1 MKKILTNRFL
11 LIPVFLFLAAF
22 VSISIATAEM
32 MQEIRDTKQALMAGK
47 LVVKGEATADQT
59 LPVGQRKLMAIRGA
73 KVIALRE
80 IAEVIDGVV
89 VSGESTVANMSTQSD
104 VVRSSVQGLVKGAQ
118 IVKEDYDQLSGIA
131 TVWVAVSMRGVDGL
145 LPSLLPQAIQAM
157 PVAPLYQP
165 TPEQARVAVANH
177 DGLILDVR
185 EQPFRP
191 ALINRVLSQNGDV
204 VYDPA
209 KVAQNILVERGAAEY
224 TNDVGKAKAM
234 LSERGSLNPAIIKA
248 NGVVKSTDVQVGKD
262 DATAIYTSN
271 QANNFLEGAKVV
283 FVLK

>member
-1 MKKILTNRFL
+1 MKKTLMNRLL

-22 VSISIATAEM
+22 ATTASAEM

-104 VVRSSVQGLVKGAQ
+104 IVRSSVQGLVKGAQ

-131 TVWVAVSMRGVDGL
+131 TVWVAVSMKGVDGL
-145 LPSLLPQAIQAM
+145 LPSLLPQAIQSM
-157 PVAPLYQP
+157 PAAPQYQPAPEQVRVAP
-165 TPEQARVAVANH
+165 ANH

-185 EQPFRP
+185 DQPFRP

-234 LSERGSLNPAIIKA
+234 LSERGSANPAIIKA
-248 NGVVKSTDVQVGKD
+248 SGVVKSTDVQVNKD

>member
-1 MKKILTNRFL
+1 MKKSLMNGAL
-11 LIPVFLFLAAF
+11 LIPIFLFLAAF
-22 VSISIATAEM
+22 ASTASAETV
-32 MQEIRDTKQALMAGK
+32 QEIRDTKQALMAGK

-80 IAEVIDGVV
+80 IAEVIEGVI
-89 VSGESTVANMSTQSD
+89 VSGESTVANMSAQSD

-145 LPSLLPQAIQAM
+145 LPSLLPQALQAA
-157 PVAPLYQP
+157 PAGPPYQPAPEQVRVAP
-165 TPEQARVAVANH
+165 ANH

-191 ALINRVLSQNGDV
+191 ALINRVLSLNGDV

-234 LSERGSLNPAIIKA
+234 LSERGSSNPAIIKA
-248 NGVVKSTDVQVGKD
+248 SGVVKSTDVQVGKD

>member
-1 MKKILTNRFL
+1 MKKILMNKL
-11 LIPVFLFLAAF
+11 LLLPMFLFLAAF
-22 VSISIATAEM
+22 ASASTAFAEN

-59 LPVGQRKLMAIRGA
+59 LPVGQRKLMAMRGA

-89 VSGESTVANMSTQSD
+89 VSGESTVANMSAQSD
-104 VVRSSVQGLVKGAQ
+104 IVRSSVQGLVKGAQ

-145 LPSLLPQAIQAM
+145 LPSLLPQAIQAL
-157 PVAPLYQP
+157 PTAPSYQP
-165 TPEQARVAVANH
+165 TPEQARVAVVNY

-185 EQPFRP
+185 EQAFRP
-191 ALINRVLSQNGDV
+191 ALINRVLSQSGDV

-224 TNDVGKAKAM
+224 TNDVGKAKAL
-234 LSERGSLNPAIIKA
+234 LSERGSTNPVVIKA
-248 NGVVKSTDVQVGKD
+248 SGLVKSTDVQIGKD
-262 DATAIYTSN
+262 DATAIYASN
-271 QANNFLEGAKVV
+271 QAKNFLEGAKVV